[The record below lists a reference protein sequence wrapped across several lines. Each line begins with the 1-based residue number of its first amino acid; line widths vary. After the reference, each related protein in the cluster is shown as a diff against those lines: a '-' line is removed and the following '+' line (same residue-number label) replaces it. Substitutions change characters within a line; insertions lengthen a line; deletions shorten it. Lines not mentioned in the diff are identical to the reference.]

1 MHFLTAALRASVVF
15 GMLGFDPPP
24 PCMGGGGGAPGGAGG
39 GGAIGGGGGGS
50 RGASGLAS
58 GGRRLP
64 GARVSTSESRSFVS
78 LWHCVSVSNFSFV
91 LARLAS
97 RSSFSWCLR
106 SSSCSLL
113 ARLPASSPFS
123 FSNSSARLL
132 AASTFIFSLCFCISS
147 LSCIVFLYLYLI
159 FNSLFF
165 DCILH
170 WQHLFLLGQQLNDL
184 LHVDADGRDVR
195 VLLRFVLQHHLQKQK
210 FIFSFDFLLQPSLSP
225 AEQSCQRGASVEGR
239 RHSRGGGGGS
249 GGGGR
254 GSGAWPRCGS
264 ASTARS
270 QTLRL
275 H

>member
-15 GMLGFDPPP
+15 GMLRFDPPP

-58 GGRRLP
+58 ARGRRLP
-64 GARVSTSESRSFVS
+64 GARVSTSDSRSFVS

-132 AASTFIFSLCFCISS
+132 AASTFIFNFTFCI
-147 LSCIVFLYLYLI
+147 
-159 FNSLFF
+159 
-165 DCILH
+165 
-170 WQHLFLLGQQLNDL
+170 
-184 LHVDADGRDVR
+184 
-195 VLLRFVLQHHLQKQK
+195 
-210 FIFSFDFLLQPSLSP
+210 
-225 AEQSCQRGASVEGR
+225 
-239 RHSRGGGGGS
+239 
-249 GGGGR
+249 
-254 GSGAWPRCGS
+254 
-264 ASTARS
+264 
-270 QTLRL
+270 
-275 H
+275 